1 MLASRYGWT
10 RRYCLEEI
18 YWEEFW
24 EHVTVASNFTI
35 EEKNAEFRFQF
46 MLHATKKDVDKW
58 HDLPIP
64 FPSEGDNAQTKE
76 DISGISQLPSNLRG
90 TVYRP

>member
-1 MLASRYGWT
+1 M
-10 RRYCLEEI
+10 

-24 EHVTVASNFTI
+24 EHVIIASNFTA

-46 MLHATKKDVDKW
+46 MLHATKKDVHKW

-64 FPSEGDNAQTKE
+64 FPSDKNVQNS
-76 DISGISQLPSNLRG
+76 DISGISQLPTNLQG
-90 TVYRP
+90 VIYRPDAVVNKI

>member
-1 MLASRYGWT
+1 M
-10 RRYCLEEI
+10 

-24 EHVTVASNFTI
+24 EHIVIASNFTA

-46 MLHATKKDVDKW
+46 MLHATKKDVHKW

-64 FPSEGDNAQTKE
+64 FSSDKNVQNR
-76 DISGISQLPSNLRG
+76 DISGISQLPTNLQG
-90 TVYRP
+90 VIYRPDAVVNKVK